1 MNEDWYKAEQKK
13 KNYVLKISVSVH
25 CILGM
30 TGNSRRLENPESKM
44 NWRQVAEGCG
54 RKLTG

>member
-1 MNEDWYKAEQKK
+1 MKIGTQLSKK

-30 TGNSRRLENPESKM
+30 MGNSRRLENPGSKM
-44 NWRQVAEGCG
+44 NWRQVTEGCG